1 MTYRLLQNGRGVP
14 IALSQVRGNILELEF
29 QGAPTDANAYIK
41 TKNGAVFYRTPVNGK
56 YSFDLSHIA
65 GEVEL
70 GVMTQ
75 DSQKKPNRWN
85 CGWITVMHTVNDI
98 VAAPSAADL
107 AEQVRTVMIDYDDF
121 MRKYAEMSRK
131 MAELERKFAEFYEG
145 YDFI

>member
-1 MTYRLLQNGRGVP
+1 MKYKLLQNGRGVP

-75 DSQKKPNRWN
+75 DAQKKPSRWN
-85 CGWITVMHTVNDI
+85 CGWITVI
-98 VAAPSAADL
+98 
-107 AEQVRTVMIDYDDF
+107 RTVMLDYDDL
-121 MRKYAEMSRK
+121 MRKYAELCRK
-131 MAELERKFAEFYEG
+131 MAELEGKFAEFYEG

>member
-14 IALSQVRGNILELEF
+14 IALSQVRGNMLELEF
-29 QGAPTDANAYIK
+29 QGAPEGANAYIK

-75 DSQKKPNRWN
+75 DAQKKPSRWN
-85 CGWITVMHTVNDI
+85 CGWITVMHTVNGI

-107 AEQVRTVMIDYDDF
+107 AEQVRTVMLDYDDL
-121 MRKYAEMSRK
+121 MRKYAELCRK
-131 MAELERKFAEFYEG
+131 MAELEGKFAEFYEG